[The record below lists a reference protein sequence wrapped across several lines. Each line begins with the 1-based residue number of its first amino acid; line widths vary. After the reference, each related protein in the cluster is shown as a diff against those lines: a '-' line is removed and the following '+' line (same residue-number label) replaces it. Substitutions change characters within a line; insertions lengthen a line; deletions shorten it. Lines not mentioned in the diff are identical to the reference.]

1 MKRILTSL
9 LTVMI
14 GIVCIAQSESV
25 ATLMHNGEISTYYG
39 FDALGNAYIAA
50 TDGDVITLSKGT
62 FRSTHYLQKSIAIR
76 GAGCFN
82 ISQDNIESTIIMGEI
97 NFTGENLNIE
107 GVLFN
112 DDVYMNLPSEHRTLI
127 NSKFSNCFF
136 KSRCLNYNGDPSFS
150 NIFTHCY
157 LSDLA
162 NLSGE
167 NTFISCVACFSNSS
181 NGSGVGGD
189 YCVYNFNNCIIYPFG
204 NGSYEHSC
212 YYSTFRNCII
222 LKNNDIVFNA
232 IEPSYGAIAYN
243 CISVGNEDIFSEQ
256 IITTNKTVDLP
267 LSSIFKTYEGS
278 GISLEQRFEL
288 TDSAA
293 TVFLGGDGTQVG
305 IYGGVF
311 PFNPAPSY
319 PVISKFDVSNKTDAD
334 GKIRVSIEVKSAQ

>member
-1 MKRILTSL
+1 MKRILISL

-14 GIVCIAQSESV
+14 SMVCVAQSESV

-50 TDGDVITLSKGT
+50 ADGDVITLSKGT
-62 FRSTHYLQKSIAIR
+62 FRSPESISKSISIR

-82 ISQDNIESTIIMGEI
+82 ISQDNIESTIITGSIIIVGEK
-97 NFTGENLNIE
+97 LNIE
-107 GVLFN
+107 GILFIDNVYLSNGNSSNTVLN
-112 DDVYMNLPSEHRTLI
+112 
-127 NSKFSNCFF
+127 NSKFTNCFF
-136 KSRCLNYNGDPSFS
+136 KSSCSSSRTSSS
-150 NIFTHCY
+150 NIFIYCY

-162 NLSGE
+162 NLYGD
-167 NTFISCVACFSNSS
+167 NTFISCVARFA
-181 NGSGVGGD
+181 NGAGGTG
-189 YCVYNFNNCIIYPFG
+189 YGGRECIYNFNNCIIYPFET
-204 NGSYEHSC
+204 SYGHSC
-212 YYSTFRNCII
+212 CYSTFRNCIF
-222 LKNNDIVFNA
+222 LNNYATTYDI
-232 IEPSYGAIAYN
+232 IDPSYGATAYN
-243 CISVGNEDIFSEQ
+243 CISVGKDIFSGQ

-267 LSSIFKTYEGS
+267 LSSIFKTYDGS
-278 GISLEQRFEL
+278 GISLDQRFEL

-334 GKIRVSIEVKSAQ
+334 GKIRVRVEVESAQ